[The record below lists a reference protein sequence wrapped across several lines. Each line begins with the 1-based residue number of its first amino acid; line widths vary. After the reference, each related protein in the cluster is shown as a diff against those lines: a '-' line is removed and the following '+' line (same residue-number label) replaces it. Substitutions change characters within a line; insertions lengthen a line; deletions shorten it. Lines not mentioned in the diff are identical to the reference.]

1 MSLNPRDFVQAHRD
15 AVMLRAGLL
24 TASDP
29 ICHPDARALA
39 AGGDKLLPVLARFV
53 ADKEGLTRS
62 PSAAGRQPS
71 AGFGLPDFGNALA
84 DILRVATYTRM
95 AVSMQHEQI
104 ATRLNVLNFMPHEFP
119 MARIESDL
127 LPANELGEYEDAGLA
142 DLPGLSAKLS
152 TFGRNILISRQLLL
166 TDDIG
171 LIASAFANFG
181 ASAARREAW
190 QVYALLESNPAL
202 ADAELMFDAAHGNV
216 LAAAFDEA
224 NLGVAMGMLRSLAD
238 PFGAVSNFDAAVLV
252 VEGRLEFLARRL
264 VRDAGLDLKVV
275 ASPWLAVGRWY
286 LLPNPDVA
294 PVIGL
299 LRLTGAKFPVMVDTA
314 KNDSSKSRD
323 GTLIGVRADLGV
335 VALSRTAIKG
345 GA

>member
-1 MSLNPRDFVQAHRD
+1 MNLNPKDFVQAHRD
-15 AVMLRAGLL
+15 AAMIRAGLL
-24 TASDP
+24 SANDS
-29 ICHPDARALA
+29 ICHPDARELA

-62 PSAAGRQPS
+62 PSAAARQPS
-71 AGFGLPDFGNALA
+71 AGFGLPDFGTALA

-104 ATRLNVLNFMPHEFP
+104 ATRLNVPNFMETSFP

-127 LPANELGEYEDAGLA
+127 LPADELGEYEDAGLA

-152 TFGRNILISRQLLL
+152 TFGRNIVISRQLLL

-224 NLGVAMGMLRSLAD
+224 NLGIAMGMLRSLSD

-264 VRDAGLDLKVV
+264 VRDAGLLDVKVV
-275 ASPWLAVGRWY
+275 ASPWLAAGRWY
-286 LLPNPDVA
+286 LMPSPDIA

-299 LRLTGAKFPVMVDTA
+299 LRLTGAKFPAMVDPA
-314 KNDSSKSRD
+314 KNNRGRD
-323 GTLIGVRADLGV
+323 GTLIGVRADIGV
-335 VALSRTAIKG
+335 VPLSRTAIKG

>member
-1 MSLNPRDFVQAHRD
+1 MNPKDFIQAHRD
-15 AVMLRAGLL
+15 AAMIRAGLL
-24 TASDP
+24 GANDP

-39 AGGDKLLPVLARFV
+39 AGGDKLLPVLAKFV
-53 ADKEGLTRS
+53 ADKETLTRS

-95 AVSMQHEQI
+95 AVSMQHEQL
-104 ATRLNVLNFMPHEFP
+104 AARLDVTNFMPHEFP

-127 LPANELGEYEDAGLA
+127 LPANELGEYQDAGLA
-142 DLPGLSAKLS
+142 DLPGLSAKLV
-152 TFGRNILISRQLLL
+152 TYGRNVLISRQLLL

-171 LIASAFANFG
+171 LIASAFENFG
-181 ASAARREAW
+181 ARAVRREAQ
-190 QVYALLESNPAL
+190 QVYTMLESNPAL

-216 LAAAFDEA
+216 LASALDEA
-224 NLGVAMGMLRSLAD
+224 NLGVAMGMLRGLAD

-252 VEGRLEFLARRL
+252 VEGRMELLARRL

-275 ASPWLAVGRWY
+275 ASPWLAAGRWY
-286 LLPNPDVA
+286 LLPSPDVA

-299 LRLTGAKFPVMVDTA
+299 LRLTGAKWPVMVDPA
-314 KNDSSKSRD
+314 KDNRGQTRD
-323 GTLIGVRADLGV
+323 GSLIGVRADLGV
-335 VALSRTAIKG
+335 VPLSRTAIKG

>member
-1 MSLNPRDFVQAHRD
+1 MNLNPKDFVQAHRD
-15 AVMLRAGLL
+15 AAMIRAGLL

-29 ICHPDARALA
+29 ICHPDAGALA
-39 AGGDKLLPVLARFV
+39 AGGAKLLSVLARFV

-71 AGFGLPDFGNALA
+71 AGFGLPDFSAALG
-84 DILRVATYTRM
+84 DVLRSAAYARM
-95 AVSMQHEQI
+95 AVSMQHQQI
-104 ATRLNVLNFMPHEFP
+104 ATRLNVLNFMPHQFP

-202 ADAELMFDAAHGNV
+202 ADAELMFDPAHGNV
-216 LAAAFDEA
+216 LAAAFDES
-224 NLGVAMGMLRSLAD
+224 NLGIAMGMLRSLAD

-252 VEGRLEFLARRL
+252 VEGRLELLARRL
-264 VRDAGLDLKVV
+264 VRDAGLGLKVV
-275 ASPWLAVGRWY
+275 ASPWLAAGRWY
-286 LLPNPDVA
+286 LMPSPDVA

-299 LRLTGAKFPVMVDTA
+299 LRLTGAKFPVMVDPA
-314 KNDSSKSRD
+314 KINRGQTRD

-335 VALSRTAIKG
+335 CPLSRTAIKG
-345 GA
+345 GV